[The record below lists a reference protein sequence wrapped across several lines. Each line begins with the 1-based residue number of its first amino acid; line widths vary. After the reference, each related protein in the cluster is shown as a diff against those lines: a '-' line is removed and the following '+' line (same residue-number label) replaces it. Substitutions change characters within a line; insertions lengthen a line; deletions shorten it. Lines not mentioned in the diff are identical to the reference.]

1 MGAPGC
7 GGEPQIETGARIVAA
22 TPSEVQAVMPDSVT
36 TQLSNYYDQ
45 VPYESHPFPQTAAEH
60 LEAVA
65 FLFGLDASAPA
76 NARVLE
82 LGCASGGNLIPFAA
96 RHPGAAVVGVDISAG
111 HIRVGQDAVD
121 RSGVSNLRLRQFDI
135 ADIDEGF
142 GQFDYIVCHGV
153 YSWVPAAVQEAILR
167 VCSRNLA
174 PQGVAYVSYNVHPG
188 WKSREIV
195 RDAMILRGS
204 PRGAPD
210 EKLSYAR
217 GMLEFLDQSARPG
230 SVLKATLDE
239 MMPVVRNASP
249 SYLLHEFLEPHNA
262 PCYFKEFAARA
273 GVAGLAYLADAEPST
288 MFVQNYGEQVRGPLL
303 RECGG
308 SQQMMEQYLDFLVNR
323 SFRQSLLIRQERAS
337 QIRYRLDPERLRQL
351 DYAGVFF
358 AEDGGPLTL
367 DAREQ
372 PCHALRNL
380 KVTLRLPV
388 HKAVALVLDERYP
401 ASVSVDTLVNA
412 VCERIGE
419 PRAAVDAFVMAM
431 LEELLILG
439 AVRIRRAPVDA
450 AVHVPELPRALAS
463 VRSAPELALAAG
475 AQAYAC
481 NQWHEQVPLSVIER
495 CLLPLLDGGHSHEAL
510 AEFLA
515 GEARAERLRFIK
527 DEQPLTEEAALRDFT
542 RQQVALALKD
552 LRRKGLLTAA

>member
-1 MGAPGC
+1 
-7 GGEPQIETGARIVAA
+7 
-22 TPSEVQAVMPDSVT
+22 MPDSVT
-36 TQLSNYYDQ
+36 SQLSNYYDE

-60 LEAVA
+60 LEAIA
-65 FLFGLDASAPA
+65 FLFGLDVPPPA
-76 NARVLE
+76 TARVLE
-82 LGCASGGNLIPFAA
+82 LGCASGGNLIPLAA
-96 RHPGAAVVGVDISAG
+96 RFPEATVVGVDLSAVQT
-111 HIRVGQDAVD
+111 RQGQAAVD
-121 RSGVSNLRLRQFDI
+121 RAGLSNLRLRQFDI
-135 ADIDEGF
+135 AAIDEAF
-142 GQFDYIVCHGV
+142 GQFDYIICHGV

-174 PQGVAYVSYNVHPG
+174 PQGVAYISYNVHPG

-195 RDAMILRGS
+195 RDAMILRGG
-204 PRGAPD
+204 PRDEPG

-230 SVLKATLDE
+230 SVLKATLEE
-239 MMPVVRNASP
+239 MMPVVRSASP
-249 SYLLHEFLEPHNA
+249 SYLMHEFLEPCNS
-262 PCYFKEFAARA
+262 PCYFKEFVARA
-273 GVAGLAYLADAEPST
+273 NQAGLAYFADAEPAT
-288 MFVQNYGEQVRGPLL
+288 MFVQNYGEQVRAPLL

-308 SQQMMEQYLDFLVNR
+308 SQVMMEQYLDFLVNR
-323 SFRQSLLIRQERAS
+323 SFRQSLLVRQERAS
-337 QIRYRLDPERLRQL
+337 QIRYRLDPDRLRQL
-351 DYAGVFF
+351 EYAGVFF
-358 AEDGGPLTL
+358 AEDGGALTL

-401 ASVSVDTLVNA
+401 ASVGVDALITSVA
-412 VCERIGE
+412 ERTGE
-419 PRAAVDAFVMAM
+419 PRAQVDAFVMAM

-450 AVHVPELPRALAS
+450 AAHVAEFPRALAS
-463 VRSAPELALAAG
+463 VRSAPDLALASG
-475 AQAYAC
+475 PQAQAC

-495 CLLPLLDGGHSHEAL
+495 CLLPLLDGGHSHQAL
-510 AEFLA
+510 ADFLA
-515 GEARAERLRFIK
+515 DEARAERLRFIK
-527 DEQPLTEEAALRDFT
+527 DDQPLTDEEALRDFT